1 MYSLYWF
8 NKDFNQ
14 SLLLLSFFTSS
25 TRSFIKQ
32 IMKEKYW
39 FPEFLNQYIS
49 TGKSCWQSYH

>member
-8 NKDFNQ
+8 NQDLNQ

-39 FPEFLNQYIS
+39 FPEFFNQYIS
-49 TGKSCWQSYH
+49 TGKS